1 MELSKEAAPKEANKA
16 DNAIRSK
23 SSANR
28 SPSGVATM
36 KKKNFSRTVVLRVVL
51 IVTLLTAAA
60 LCAGFSYVSIS
71 NAEQG
76 FGRQTYES
84 IATGALDGAR
94 AIVLRK
100 IQGSEVM
107 AAWVSFAEPDSA
119 SWPLINV
126 DGYIPIAE
134 KVAQLSSSTT
144 QSLMAFVDPAQAEEF
159 EAHTQQVYVE
169 QGRPE
174 GAGVSDFGFGAYKND
189 ASSPYEDGRLHDISG
204 EVSLYES
211 VDCY

>member
-1 MELSKEAAPKEANKA
+1 METSKAAAPEEAKKA
-16 DNAIRSK
+16 DDAIQST
-23 SSANR
+23 SSADR
-28 SPSGVATM
+28 SPSSVATM
-36 KKKNFSRTVVLRVVL
+36 PRTVVLRFVL

-71 NAEQG
+71 NAEQE
-76 FGRQTYES
+76 FGRQTYKS
-84 IATGALDGAR
+84 IATGALSASQG
-94 AIVLRK
+94 IMLRK
-100 IQGSEVM
+100 LQGSEAM

-126 DGYIPIAE
+126 DGYISIAE
-134 KVAQLSSSTT
+134 KVAQLSSSYT
-144 QSLMAFVDPAQAEEF
+144 QSLIAFVDPAQAEEF
-159 EAHTQQVYVE
+159 EAHTQQIYVK

-174 GAGVSDFGFGAYKND
+174 GAGVSDFGFGVYKSD